1 LPYRHGL
8 FFSYYIYT
16 YERLYFAVMRK
27 RPIRPNLGGILRTP
41 DKEPRRRFLY
51 VEVTKEEK
59 NKIRDHCVRKKIS
72 ISQYLAEL
80 MLADAAK
87 PKPAQNV
94 RLKMEFE
101 LAPEEYEKLE
111 LLAFQREKK
120 SIHELMRE
128 LIQEN
133 LDIQKMHS
141 NRNRLFLRFYLSEE
155 EHAIVFSHIAAKNIP
170 AGKYATMV
178 VLKALNLDGPQSK
191 EKKEEKR
198 TRKRTADH
206 AAWSGSSSPSG

>member
-1 LPYRHGL
+1 
-8 FFSYYIYT
+8 
-16 YERLYFAVMRK
+16 
-27 RPIRPNLGGILRTP
+27 
-41 DKEPRRRFLY
+41 

-59 NKIRDHCVRKKIS
+59 SKIRDHCLRKRIS

-87 PKPAQNV
+87 PKPTKNV
-94 RLKMEFE
+94 TLKMEFE

-111 LLAFQREKK
+111 LLAFLREKK
-120 SIHELMRE
+120 SVHELTRE

-141 NRNRLFLRFYLSEE
+141 HRKRLFLRFYLSKE
-155 EHAIVFSHIAAKNIP
+155 EHATVFSHIAAKNIP

-178 VLKALNLDGPQSK
+178 ALKALNLERTQAK
-191 EKKEEKR
+191 EKKKA
-198 TRKRTADH
+198 ADQ
-206 AAWSGSSSPSG
+206 AAPPESLSSSESSSPSESS

>member
-1 LPYRHGL
+1 
-8 FFSYYIYT
+8 
-16 YERLYFAVMRK
+16 MRK

-178 VLKALNLDGPQSK
+178 VLKALNLDGTQSK
-191 EKKEEKR
+191 EKKEDKKK
-198 TRKRTADH
+198 TSKRTADQ
-206 AAWSGSSSPSG
+206 AAGSGSSSPSGPSSS

>member
-1 LPYRHGL
+1 
-8 FFSYYIYT
+8 
-16 YERLYFAVMRK
+16 MK
-27 RPIRPNLGGILRTP
+27 RRVIRPNLGGILRTP

-94 RLKMEFE
+94 HLKMEFE

-141 NRNRLFLRFYLSEE
+141 NRNRLFLRFYLSEG

-178 VLKALNLDGPQSK
+178 ALKALNLERTQSK
-191 EKKEEKR
+191 EKKDEKKQ
-198 TRKRTADH
+198 TRKKTADQ
-206 AAWSGSSSPSG
+206 AAGSGSSSPSGPSSS